1 MVETLERSL
10 TAGDFEGILLS
21 DFQTPEMI
29 QKYFSA
35 KLKEYLGKN
44 GRTVQDLSRGMSLD
58 SGYLSDVLD
67 GKKPFPR
74 ELAYDIAAN
83 TGEMFYAFFPLNHL
97 QLKKL
102 IRELLEELM
111 KKHFLL
117 IEMVLQSFLL

>member
-67 GKKPFPR
+67 GKKPYPR

-83 TGEMFYAFFPLNHL
+83 TGEMFYAFFPLNPL
-97 QLKKL
+97 AT
-102 IRELLEELM
+102 EETY
-111 KKHFLL
+111 KRAFRR
-117 IEMVLQSFLL
+117 IDEETFSTN